1 MKTVARL
8 ALAFSLAFAAPLYAG
23 CDGTETDA
31 PETGEEQD
39 VTQKSAY
46 TADLAAYNEIYGT
59 SFESLDQAYTVLIK
73 AGDKTIPAPTH
84 LFGEA
89 VNVIPY
95 SNEDGD
101 KTADGDTFERGDQE
115 IAKVFKKGQ
124 IGIGVK
130 HHRSEFPTL
139 DLNAAD
145 ASAMKEH
152 FKLQDTHIEIVVGV
166 ERDGKPGAI
175 TLNNPQSYEQGGFG
189 NEKYA
194 MAFLRPVYPS
204 YLSKDQIAAYEANVL
219 TMVVGFNA
227 VTNFPGDYNG
237 GDPLGARSVE
247 RVREH
252 VKNMVLAIDGD
263 EAAQAYFKDPANQVY
278 CAELAHLSFTAGMHV
293 PLNDKTMIPLVGE
306 AAWTEFK
313 VYIGKQAQGEESP
326 FTKMNDNERVKL
338 VREVT
343 VAPESLRPIGEEAPA
358 NKDKLAFEPMTMSDI
373 VEQFIRTHLPRE
385 ILGEELA
392 PLQGAVL
399 EKMRPGLL
407 EVMKLDQAPA
417 NDPARM
423 AVEGLYTKIVQAA
436 SKPYA
441 NYAAFRAAIEPLLAQ
456 ARQVTGPRGDDG
468 VGLFVPPSLFHVIA
482 QGKHQGGLLGMQYEG
497 HGVHVTAVKKL
508 PGAQPPPAPTPVEDI
523 PSATSCKDSCGKQ
536 APGGCW
542 CDTTCEQ
549 YGDCCDDQPNVCQ

>member
-1 MKTVARL
+1 MKSLARVAL
-8 ALAFSLAFAAPLYAG
+8 ALSLALVGPALAG
-23 CDGTETDA
+23 CESSA
-31 PETGEEQD
+31 PAPAAEEQD

-46 TADLAAYNEIYGT
+46 TADMAAYNEIYGT
-59 SFESLDQAYTVLIK
+59 SFADLDAAYTVLIQ

-84 LFGEA
+84 LFGEE

-95 SNEDGD
+95 ANDDGV
-101 KTADGDTFERGDQE
+101 KTADGETFERGDQE

-130 HHRSEFPTL
+130 HHRSQYPTL

-175 TLNNPQSYEQGGFG
+175 TLNNPQSYEGGMFG
-189 NEKYA
+189 DEEYA
-194 MAFLRPVYPS
+194 MVFLRPVYPS
-204 YLSKDQIAAYEANVL
+204 YLSDEQIAAYEANVL
-219 TMVVGFNA
+219 TMAVGFNA

-263 EAAQAYFKDPANQVY
+263 AAARAYFEDPANQVY
-278 CAELAHLSFTAGMHV
+278 CAELAHLSFSAGMHV
-293 PLNDKTMIPLVGE
+293 PLNDATMIPLVGE
-306 AAWTEFK
+306 EAWSTFK
-313 VYIGKQAQGEESP
+313 SYVAKHDEGGATP
-326 FTKMNDNERVKL
+326 FTQMNDNPRVSL
-338 VREVT
+338 IRELAI
-343 VAPESLRPIGEEAPA
+343 APDGLKPIGDVAPA
-358 NKDKLAFEPMTMSDI
+358 NADKLAFEPMTMSDI
-373 VEQFIRTHLPRE
+373 VEQFMRTHLPRE

-407 EVMKLDQAPA
+407 EVMKLDQMPA
-417 NDPARM
+417 DHPARA
-423 AVEGLYTKIVQAA
+423 AVEALYTKMVQVVSTPHA
-436 SKPYA
+436 SYA
-441 NYAAFRAAIEPLLAQ
+441 EFRAAIEPLLAQ
-456 ARQVTGPRGDDG
+456 ARQITGPRADDG

-497 HGVHVTAVKKL
+497 HGVHVSAVKKL
-508 PGAQPPPAPTPVEDI
+508 GGAAPEPTPVEDI
-523 PSATSCKDSCGKQ
+523 PAAASCEGACGQQ

-542 CDTTCEQ
+542 CDAACAQ
-549 YGDCCDDQPNVCQ
+549 YGDCCDDQPRACGE

>member
-1 MKTVARL
+1 MKTLARL
-8 ALAFSLAFAAPLYAG
+8 ALAFSLALAAPIAG
-23 CDGTETDA
+23 CDSAETA
-31 PETGEEQD
+31 PKTGDEQD

-46 TADLAAYNEIYGT
+46 TADMSVYNKIYNT
-59 SFESLDQAYTVLIK
+59 SFETLDQAYTVMIK

-84 LFGEA
+84 LFGED
-89 VNVIPY
+89 VNVIAY
-95 SNEDGD
+95 SNDDGD
-101 KTADGDTFERGDQE
+101 KSADGEVFERGDQE

-124 IGIGVK
+124 IGIGLK
-130 HHRSEFPTL
+130 HHRSEFPSL
-139 DLNAAD
+139 DLNESD
-145 ASAMKEH
+145 ASEMKEH

-175 TLNNPQSYEQGGFG
+175 TLNNPQNYEEGAFG
-189 NEKYA
+189 DEKYA
-194 MAFLRPVYPS
+194 MAFLRPVFPS
-204 YLSKDQIAAYEANVL
+204 YLSKAKVTAYEANIL

-252 VKNMVLAIDGD
+252 VKNMVLALTGD
-263 EAAQAYFKDPANQVY
+263 EAARAYFKDPANQVY

-293 PLNDKTMIPLVGE
+293 PLNDKTMKPLVGD
-306 AAWTEFK
+306 AAWKTFK
-313 VYIGKQAQGEESP
+313 DYVKQHNEGKATP
-326 FTKMNDNERVKL
+326 FTTMNENPRVGL
-338 VREVT
+338 IRELK
-343 VAPESLRPIGEEAPA
+343 VATATLKSIGEEAPA
-358 NKDKLAFEPMTMSDI
+358 NRDKLAFEPMTMSDI
-373 VEQFIRTHLPRE
+373 VEQFIRTHMPRE

-417 NDPARM
+417 DHPARI
-423 AVEGLYTKIVQAA
+423 AVEGLYTKIVEAA

-441 NYAAFRAAIEPLLAQ
+441 NYAAFRTAIEPLLAQ
-456 ARQVTGPRGDDG
+456 ARTVTGPRQDDG
-468 VGLFVPPSLFHVIA
+468 IGLFVPPSLFHVIA

-508 PGAQPPPAPTPVEDI
+508 PGSTPAPTPTPVDDI
-523 PSATSCKDSCGKQ
+523 ASEASCKDSCGKQ
-536 APGGCW
+536 ARGGCW
-542 CDTTCEQ
+542 CDATCDQ
-549 YGDCCDDQPNVCQ
+549 YGDCCDDKAAVCE

>member
-1 MKTVARL
+1 MKTLARVAL
-8 ALAFSLAFAAPLYAG
+8 ALSLALGGPLLGG
-23 CDGTETDA
+23 CDSTTE
-31 PETGEEQD
+31 PTGSSEEQD

-46 TADLAAYNEIYGT
+46 TADMAAYNAIYGT
-59 SFESLDQAYTVLIK
+59 SFENLDQAYTVLIK

-89 VNVIPY
+89 VNVIAY
-95 SNEDGD
+95 SNDDGV
-101 KTADGDTFERGDQE
+101 KTADGQTFERGDQE
-115 IAKVFKKGQ
+115 IAKVYKKGQ
-124 IGIGVK
+124 VGIAVK
-130 HHRSEFPTL
+130 HHRSEFPAL
-139 DLNAAD
+139 DLNSAD

-175 TLNNPQSYEQGGFG
+175 TLNNPQNYEEGAFG
-189 NEKYA
+189 DEKYA

-204 YLSKDQIAAYEANVL
+204 YLSDAQIAAYEANVL

-252 VKNMVLAIDGD
+252 VKNMVLAIGGD
-263 EAAQAYFKDPANQVY
+263 AGAQAYFQDPANQVY

-293 PLNDKTMIPLVGE
+293 PLNDATMIPLVGE
-306 AAWTEFK
+306 PAWSTFK
-313 VYIGKQAQGEESP
+313 AYIAKHDAGEKTP
-326 FTKMNDNERVKL
+326 FVEMNDNRRVEL
-338 VREVT
+338 IRELA
-343 VAPESLRPIGEEAPA
+343 VAPDTLKPIGEVAPA
-358 NKDKLAFEPMTMSDI
+358 NGDKLAFEPMTMSDI
-373 VEQFIRTHLPRE
+373 VEQFMRTHMPRE
-385 ILGEELA
+385 LLGEQLA

-417 NDPARM
+417 DHPARV
-423 AVEGLYTKIVQAA
+423 AVEGLYTRMVEAV
-436 SKPYA
+436 SKPYGS
-441 NYAAFRAAIEPLLAQ
+441 YAEFRAAIEPLLAQ
-456 ARQVTGPRGDDG
+456 ARQITGPRADDG

-497 HGVHVTAVKKL
+497 HGVHVSAVKKL
-508 PGAQPPPAPTPVEDI
+508 PGAAPQPTPVEDI
-523 PSATSCKDSCGKQ
+523 PSATSCEGSCGKQ

-549 YGDCCDDQPNVCQ
+549 YGDCCDDQPRVCQ